1 MPCPIPMPAPVGE
14 VSAAP
19 ASPTMSSSF
28 SLRNYPPPP
37 TMPGEMVFPMTPAT
51 SQPPPPPTAPFMQ
64 QAAPLCGGG
73 GEGSASDSGGS
84 GASAGPAAL
93 PHGTQLLAEQL
104 LHRQRVYE
112 AALGLDPSEGIS
124 DSIQQGGSD
133 DSKRDYESGGPL
145 QGDDGDVRVG
155 HGRNRH
161 LATTQLEFL
170 TAAAEECRC

>member
-1 MPCPIPMPAPVGE
+1 MPCPIPMPAPVAE

-19 ASPTMSSSF
+19 TSPTMSSSF
-28 SLRNYPPPP
+28 SLTNYPPPP
-37 TMPGEMVFPMTPAT
+37 AMPGGEMVFPMTPA
-51 SQPPPPPTAPFMQ
+51 APFMQ
-64 QAAPLCGGG
+64 QAAPLCG
-73 GEGSASDSGGS
+73 EGSASESGGSS

-112 AALGLDPSEGIS
+112 AALGLEPSEGIS

-133 DSKRDYESGGPL
+133 DSRRGIESGGPL

>member
-1 MPCPIPMPAPVGE
+1 MPCPIPMPAPVE

-19 ASPTMSSSF
+19 TSPTTSSCF

-37 TMPGEMVFPMTPAT
+37 VLPGEMVFPMTPAT
-51 SQPPPPPTAPFMQ
+51 SQPPPPTAPFMQ
-64 QAAPLCGGG
+64 QAAPLCG
-73 GEGSASDSGGS
+73 ESSASESGGS
-84 GASAGPAAL
+84 GASGPAL

-124 DSIQQGGSD
+124 DSIQGGSD
-133 DSKRDYESGGPL
+133 DRRDYESGDPL
-145 QGDDGDVRVG
+145 QGDDARAAAAVG

-170 TAAAEECRC
+170 TAAEECRC

>member
-1 MPCPIPMPAPVGE
+1 
-14 VSAAP
+14 
-19 ASPTMSSSF
+19 
-28 SLRNYPPPP
+28 
-37 TMPGEMVFPMTPAT
+37 MPGEMVFPMTPAT

-73 GEGSASDSGGS
+73 GGEGSASESGGS

-93 PHGTQLLAEQL
+93 PHGTTQLLAEQL

-112 AALGLDPSEGIS
+112 AALVGLEPSEGIS

-133 DSKRDYESGGPL
+133 DSRRGIESGGPL

-155 HGRNRH
+155 YGRNRH